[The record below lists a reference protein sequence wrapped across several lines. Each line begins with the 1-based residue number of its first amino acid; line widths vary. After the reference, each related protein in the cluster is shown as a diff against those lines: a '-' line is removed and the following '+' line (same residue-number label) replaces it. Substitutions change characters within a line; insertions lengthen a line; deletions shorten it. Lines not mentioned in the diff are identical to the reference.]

1 MMDAIRIRSIT
12 SFKTSS
18 MRNFPNALHRI
29 LHSFEGK
36 YFKTDEISS
45 SCDSQFWEDFD
56 QTNQVILQRLQFTRY
71 FHCHWPQKVGRE
83 NYIVFSTLSSCSINM
98 DAAIEEEE
106 EQVRLWERSFYP
118 YLVLSYVLRNFKWE
132 NICLVKKLVKLS
144 CYIRQLLNELIL

>member
-18 MRNFPNALHRI
+18 MRNFPNALRRI

-71 FHCHWPQKVGRE
+71 FHCH
-83 NYIVFSTLSSCSINM
+83 
-98 DAAIEEEE
+98 
-106 EQVRLWERSFYP
+106 
-118 YLVLSYVLRNFKWE
+118 
-132 NICLVKKLVKLS
+132 
-144 CYIRQLLNELIL
+144 